1 MKVPKILIVP
11 GSARGGSLNTRL
23 AASAFRVFSS
33 LDCEVT
39 RISLK
44 DYPLPLFNGDL
55 ETQKGPPEQAIK
67 LARLF
72 DLHDGIML
80 VSPEY
85 NTSVSPLLKNALDW
99 VSRIKGDKRGKIVP
113 YEGKILALAS
123 ASPGNLGGIRGLSH
137 LRHIITSLGAT
148 IIAQQV
154 TVSGAVSAFDDMDNL
169 TNERAADKLN
179 DVCDSLVKTARLL
192 SMK

>member
-1 MKVPKILIVP
+1 MKVPKILIIP
-11 GSARGGSLNTRL
+11 GSCRGSSFNTRL
-23 AASAFRVFSS
+23 AASAVRIFSS

-39 RISLK
+39 RISLN

-55 ETQKGPPEQAIK
+55 ETQKGAPEQAMK

-85 NTSVSPLLKNALDW
+85 NGSISPLLKNALDW
-99 VSRIKGDKRGKIVP
+99 VSRIKSDNRGKIIP
-113 YEGKILALAS
+113 YEGKIFALAS

-137 LRHIITSLGAT
+137 LRDIITSVGAT

-154 TVSGAVSAFDDMDNL
+154 AVSGASGAFDDMDNL
-169 TNERAADKLN
+169 TNERASDKLN
-179 DVCDSLVKTARLL
+179 GVCDSLVKTARLL